1 LNLINQKINKELAYY
16 VFFAISSFFMIF
28 GINFSFFVFLN
39 ILKKNII
46 NRSLNIF
53 RINGKYGLI
62 IITFILGAV
71 LSSFSTLKM
80 ESDEFFFSSLS
91 VLPNYV
97 YWGILLL
104 LMISLSRNYLIDYLM
119 IFKYISISFL
129 VVILYYFFL
138 QDIIANKFFF
148 KKFLENNFAFLML
161 CFTPYVVFYVKK
173 RFSFFRAFLFL
184 LIILIIMLYESRRAG
199 FVLVLLGGFYSLIE
213 HRIKFF
219 SIKNIIINILI
230 VLAFFSFMQL
240 NFTKKIIYQNSE
252 RIYNSIYNS
261 EDLTYDRSSLVRK
274 AMIEKG
280 LILFSD
286 NIFFGVGLNNF
297 QRSDALIKG
306 DFQGSEFVV
315 DKDIFQNI
323 SSHNSYVNILAE
335 GGLFLAVPFY
345 LLFIFIIFDISK
357 SFNILSSVDK
367 VIFASFLCMS
377 IHLFFINGI
386 INSLAWLNVAL
397 ALTSVLRI
405 KNYLK

>member
-1 LNLINQKINKELAYY
+1 
-16 VFFAISSFFMIF
+16 MIF

-219 SIKNIIINILI
+219 
-230 VLAFFSFMQL
+230 
-240 NFTKKIIYQNSE
+240 
-252 RIYNSIYNS
+252 
-261 EDLTYDRSSLVRK
+261 
-274 AMIEKG
+274 
-280 LILFSD
+280 
-286 NIFFGVGLNNF
+286 
-297 QRSDALIKG
+297 
-306 DFQGSEFVV
+306 
-315 DKDIFQNI
+315 
-323 SSHNSYVNILAE
+323 
-335 GGLFLAVPFY
+335 
-345 LLFIFIIFDISK
+345 
-357 SFNILSSVDK
+357 
-367 VIFASFLCMS
+367 
-377 IHLFFINGI
+377 
-386 INSLAWLNVAL
+386 
-397 ALTSVLRI
+397 
-405 KNYLK
+405 